1 METIK
6 EEDGDMMELALV
18 KTLLSKEFYDQH
30 KGIRCPDRIFSK
42 DVRKIK
48 QALDTAMETY
58 GGDLSV
64 SDLQAVFNRV
74 NASMTTATRTA
85 YEDLFK
91 RIEIAEPIKGEI
103 AEDTLSQL
111 FQQHVGD
118 LVANL
123 GFDFVNG
130 TENSLEPLRKLLEE
144 YKDDFTPNLR
154 VEWDDHSL
162 DTILDATALE
172 SKWKF
177 NIPSLA
183 RRVEGISGGHLILV
197 GARPN
202 TGKTSFHASI
212 VAAADGFAH
221 QGAKITVLC
230 NEEAYTRVAARYI
243 SASTLMT
250 IKEVRINKALA
261 ASRYNSIKE
270 NIQFKDSTGKGMDWV
285 ESVVKYERPDI
296 VILDMGD
303 KFADIRSERSDIT
316 LKAAAIHARNIAKQY
331 DCAVVWMSQLSAEA
345 EGRADLNQAMMEGS
359 KTGKAAEADLMVLIG
374 KTQQAEGED
383 EDPIRYLNIAK
394 NKLNGFQGKITCQLD
409 GPRSL
414 YSA

>member
-1 METIK
+1 
-6 EEDGDMMELALV
+6 MELALL
-18 KTLLSKEFYDQH
+18 KTLLNREFYNQH
-30 KGIRCPDRIFSK
+30 KGLQCPDKIFSK

-58 GGDLSV
+58 DTDLSV
-64 SDLQAVFNRV
+64 SDLQAVFNRI

-91 RIEIAEPIKGEI
+91 RIEIAEPIKDEI
-103 AEDTLSQL
+103 ANDTLSQL

-130 TENSLEPLRKLLEE
+130 AANSLEPLRKLLEE

-162 DTILDATALE
+162 DTVLAATALE
-172 SKWKF
+172 SKWSF

-183 RRVEGISGGHLILV
+183 RRVEGISDGHFFLV

-212 VAAADGFAH
+212 VAGADGFAH
-221 QGAKITVLC
+221 QGANCIVLC

-250 IKEVRINKALA
+250 MKEVDENPALA
-261 ASRYNSIKE
+261 ASRYSSINKR
-270 NIQFKDSTGKGMDWV
+270 IKFKDTTGKNMAWV
-285 ESVVKYERPDI
+285 ESVVKHERPDI

-303 KFADIRSERSDIT
+303 KFADISSERSDIT

-331 DCAVVWMSQLSAEA
+331 KCAVIWMSQLSAEA
-345 EGRADLNQAMMEGS
+345 EGRSDLNQAMMEGS
-359 KTGKAAEADLMVLIG
+359 KTGKAAEADLMILIG
-374 KTQQAEGED
+374 KTQQVEGEE

-394 NKLNGFQGKITCQLD
+394 NKLNGFQGKITCSLD
-409 GPRSL
+409 GARSL
-414 YSA
+414 YSS

>member
-1 METIK
+1 
-6 EEDGDMMELALV
+6 MMELALL
-18 KTLLSKEFYDQH
+18 KTLLNKEFYDQH
-30 KGIRCPDRIFSK
+30 KGIRCPDKIFTK

-48 QALDTAMETY
+48 QALDTAMEAY
-58 GGDLSV
+58 DGDLSV
-64 SDLQAVFNRV
+64 SDLHAVFNRI

-130 TENSLEPLRKLLEE
+130 AESSLEPLRKLLEE

-162 DTILDATALE
+162 DTVLDATSLE
-172 SKWKF
+172 SKWTF
-177 NIPSLA
+177 NISSLA

-212 VAAADGFAH
+212 VAGADGFAH
-221 QGAKITVLC
+221 QGAKCIVLC

-250 IKEVRINKALA
+250 IKEVHINKALA
-261 ASRYNSIKE
+261 AKRYNSINK

-285 ESVVKYERPDI
+285 ESVVKFEKPDI

-345 EGRADLNQAMMEGS
+345 EGRSDLNQAMMEGS
-359 KTGKAAEADLMVLIG
+359 KTGKAAEADLMILIG
-374 KTQQAEGED
+374 KTQQVEGED
-383 EDPIRYLNIAK
+383 EDPLRYLNIAK
-394 NKLNGFQGKITCQLD
+394 NKLNGYQGKITCQLD

-414 YSA
+414 YSS